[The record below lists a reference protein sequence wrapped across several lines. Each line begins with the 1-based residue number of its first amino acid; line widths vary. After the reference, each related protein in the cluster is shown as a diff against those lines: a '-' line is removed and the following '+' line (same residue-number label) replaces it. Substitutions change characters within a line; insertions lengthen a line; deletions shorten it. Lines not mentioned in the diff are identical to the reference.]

1 MKYAPESGTAVPL
14 AARDEL
20 QAVAWKFFSTGE
32 FSERSVGPGRQPVR
46 RELMARRHMERFLKN
61 RASLKSC

>member
-1 MKYAPESGTAVPL
+1 MRQKVEQRSHWPL
-14 AARDEL
+14 VMNYKQL
-20 QAVAWKFFSTGE
+20 PGNFFSTGE